1 MATPQLG
8 NCPKCRKLYLRIRN
22 ICDECYQKQEE
33 DYLKT
38 AAYLREYPGS
48 TIQEVSDET
57 KVSVVQIRQYILS
70 GRILMGSFPN
80 LTYPCETCG
89 NMIRGGKTCKSCL
102 ARVNQISN
110 QSGKEE
116 KEHTPEKNNKA
127 GGYITH
133 YL

>member
-22 ICDECYQKQEE
+22 ICDECHQKAEE

-38 AAYLREYPGS
+38 ASYLREYPGS
-48 TIQEVSDET
+48 TIQEVSEET
-57 KVSVVQIRQYILS
+57 KVSVAQIREYILT

-89 NMIRGGKTCKSCL
+89 NMIRAGRVCKICSTQI
-102 ARVNQISN
+102 NQLETNS
-110 QSGKEE
+110 QKEV
-116 KEHTPEKNNKA
+116 EHSPERNDKA
-127 GGYITH
+127 GGYITR

>member
-1 MATPQLG
+1 LATPQLG

-22 ICDECYQKQEE
+22 ICDECYQKHEE

-48 TIQEVSDET
+48 TIQEVSEET
-57 KVSVVQIRQYILS
+57 QVSVVQIRQFILS
-70 GRILMGSFPN
+70 GRIIMGNFPN

-89 NMIRGGKTCKSCL
+89 NMIRAGKTCKSCR
-102 ARVNQISN
+102 AKINQIE
-110 QSGKEE
+110 QQADKEE
-116 KEHTPEKNNKA
+116 REHSQEKTKA

>member
-1 MATPQLG
+1 LATPQLG

-22 ICDECYQKQEE
+22 TCDECYQKTEE

-48 TIQEVSDET
+48 TLQEVSDET
-57 KVSVVQIRQYILS
+57 KVSVAQIRQFIIS

-80 LTYPCETCG
+80 LSYPCETCG
-89 NMIRGGKTCKSCL
+89 NLIRVGRTCKSCM
-102 ARVNQISN
+102 AQINQLGN
-110 QSGKEE
+110 QTSKDER
-116 KEHTPEKNNKA
+116 EHSQERNDKA
-127 GGYITH
+127 GGYITN